1 MPILSIQN
9 THMKG
14 QKEALMQAFN
24 ALRRSLKDTSIA
36 AIQQDKYGE
45 SRQLTEIMEQ
55 LAALETRTAAVLGG
69 SISPVPAA
77 RPSPARADSYPR
89 FYRDGETLYKEG
101 MKQDG
106 KSIYTQKVD
115 RQSFEAITAAV
126 AARGKAK
133 FKPADLVDKLEQ
145 PSYQIYIVLKVLQDA
160 GLLRNPERGAYQLD
174 LKAGEID
181 HVSIWSGLAQSG
193 GY

>member
-1 MPILSIQN
+1 
-9 THMKG
+9 MKK
-14 QKEALMQAFN
+14 QKEALMQAFT
-24 ALRRSLKDTSIA
+24 ALRKSLKDTSIA

-55 LAALETRTAAVLGG
+55 LATLETRTTAVLGG
-69 SISPVPAA
+69 AKSPAPAA
-77 RPSPARADSYPR
+77 RPSATRADSYPR
-89 FYRDGETLYKEG
+89 FYRDGDTLYKEG

-106 KSIYTQKVD
+106 KSTYTQKVD
-115 RQSFEAITAAV
+115 RQSFEAITAAI

-133 FKPADLVDKLEQ
+133 FKPADLVDTLEQ

-174 LKAGEID
+174 LKAGDID
-181 HVSIWSGLAQSG
+181 HISIWSGLAQSG